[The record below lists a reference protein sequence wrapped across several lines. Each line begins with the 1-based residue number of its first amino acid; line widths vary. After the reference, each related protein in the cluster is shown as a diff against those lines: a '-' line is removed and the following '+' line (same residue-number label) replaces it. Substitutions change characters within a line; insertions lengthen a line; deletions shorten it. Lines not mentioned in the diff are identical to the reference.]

1 MASWLWKQLRT
12 SVLIHKSVK
21 FQIID
26 DPRVVVV
33 AWLIKIGVVVYVSW
47 ALFFQFKYFKLEVPL
62 GYTNIYATGFS
73 KENAVPA
80 GLCDGLPEYDFVY
93 DELWS
98 YLDNRCRP
106 FTYGEVIRKLE
117 GGGIYIQT
125 YSQNSGFSKYSDCF
139 DDGVGC
145 RNETRTVGNFFV
157 PHVDAVQLHVEHG
170 YDAVAPRR
178 GALRL
183 DLSSV
188 NPRGSGFEGRSLVE
202 ARAPSTESRARLTL
216 VQT

>member
-47 ALFFQFKYFKLEVPL
+47 ALFFQFKYFKIEAPL

-98 YLDNRCRP
+98 YTVSYSSALRAAYP
-106 FTYGEVIRKLE
+106 KIAEVNAK
-117 GGGIYIQT
+117 
-125 YSQNSGFSKYSDCF
+125 NSGLW
-139 DDGVGC
+139 
-145 RNETRTVGNFFV
+145 R
-157 PHVDAVQLHVEHG
+157 
-170 YDAVAPRR
+170 
-178 GALRL
+178 
-183 DLSSV
+183 
-188 NPRGSGFEGRSLVE
+188 
-202 ARAPSTESRARLTL
+202 
-216 VQT
+216 